1 MTDQRA
7 HVALLVDFANL
18 RQQLAP
24 FDGAESTADDLADDG
39 PGGREIARALV
50 RFAGGVGRVG
60 LARAYAD
67 WSRDPEASRE
77 LNGTRLAPVLVPAT
91 QDGEDR
97 SHIQLTVD
105 AMEVLYNGDEP
116 DAFILVSGDPSLVP
130 LVQAI
135 RSDGSEVIVVAADAG
150 QAEEMSAEADQF
162 LSFEEVLA
170 GKEAE
175 SVAPRAFRA
184 ERGSYGKSGGY
195 HGGGRARRG
204 NENGRDRGSRDFDRG
219 TLLTEP
225 TFDDYD
231 WSRFVRLIDELEQR
245 LPFVGVR
252 YLVNKV
258 LGPHNCGIE
267 DPRIKRDLIN
277 QAVDEGLIEM
287 YTVGNVNDRTDPV
300 TACRLD
306 RRSGIVVDVLGPDSQ
321 AAAAPED
328 EEEAPLPSRYEAYSQ
343 AGQGQLGD

>member
-1 MTDQRA
+1 MTDHRA

-18 RQQLAP
+18 RQHVGLAP
-24 FDGAESTADDLADDG
+24 TGDEADDA
-39 PGGREIARALV
+39 PTGRDIASSLV
-50 RFAGGVGRVG
+50 DFAGGVGRVG

-67 WSRDPEASRE
+67 WSRDPELSRE
-77 LNGTRLAPVLVPAT
+77 LGGTRLAPVLVPAT

-105 AMEVLYNGDEP
+105 AMEALFNGDEP
-116 DAFILVSGDPSLVP
+116 DAFILVSSDPSLVP

-135 RSDGSEVIVVAADAG
+135 RSDGSEVIVIASDAA

-162 LSFEEVLA
+162 ITFEDVLDGRSGAPVQSRFRGERFANHKVPSRA
-170 GKEAE
+170 G
-175 SVAPRAFRA
+175 SRA
-184 ERGSYGKSGGY
+184 
-195 HGGGRARRG
+195 
-204 NENGRDRGSRDFDRG
+204 RDRGVRDFERIP
-219 TLLTEP
+219 LLTQP

-258 LGPHNCGIE
+258 LGPHNCGID

-277 QAVDEGLIEM
+277 QAVDDGLIEM

-306 RRSGIVVDVLGPDSQ
+306 RQNEVVVEVLGAGTRAG
-321 AAAAPED
+321 AASED
-328 EEEAPLPSRYEAYSQ
+328 DFPPVPLEEFSTMQSRVH
-343 AGQGQLGD
+343 D